1 MIGAIARAHGD
12 DPGLRGRL
20 QPYQQAALDDIAAC
34 GTPACGLHHEVCDH
48 CGDGRLAPN
57 TCGHRSCPHCQGA
70 ERAAWVEAR
79 SRELLPGIGF
89 FHVVFTVPP
98 AIALLAMP
106 FPRVVLDVLQRASGD
121 AILMLCRDPT
131 HLGAEV
137 GLVNVLHTWTRDL
150 RWHPHVH
157 MIVTA
162 GGWDAAGQRWVHAKR
177 IGSEQRPFL
186 VPVNILRAAY
196 QRRVMRLLMDAYRAG
211 AFARELPEV
220 LPEITTEQAFLVHL
234 TKLLTTDW
242 VIRIEP
248 PFGSPEVLLKYLGA
262 YINRVAISPKR
273 VIAHDPAA
281 NDGAGRVTWTYR
293 TNAEPDVP
301 RQVIQTGAEFLA
313 GFAQH
318 VLPPRLVRIRFRGIW
333 STAHRRTKLHRAR
346 LWLVE
351 QQGGAPPPSPPPP
364 APATPPPIDPR
375 RRCHA
380 CGQGSYQPIPGPCPR
395 PTRAQRRLILTEL
408 RRQERTGPPAE
419 VHASA

>member
-89 FHVVFTVPP
+89 FHVVFTVAP
-98 AIALLAMP
+98 AIALLAMQ

-121 AILMLCRDPT
+121 AILMLCRDPE

-162 GGWDAAGQRWVHAKR
+162 GGWDAAGQRWVDAKR
-177 IGSEQRPFL
+177 VGSEQRPFL
-186 VPVNILRAAY
+186 MPVNVLRAAY
-196 QRRVMRLLMDAYRAG
+196 QRRVTRLLMDAYRAG

-220 LPEITTEQAFLVHL
+220 LPELTTEQAFLTHL
-234 TKLLTTDW
+234 AELLKTDW

-273 VIAHDPAA
+273 IIAHDPAA

-301 RQVIQTGAEFLA
+301 REVIQTGTEFLA
-313 GFAQH
+313 SFVQH
-318 VLPPRLVRIRFRGIW
+318 ILPPRLVRIRFRGIW

-346 LWLVE
+346 AWLVE
-351 QQGGAPPPSPPPP
+351 QQGGAQPPSPPPP

-380 CGQGSYQPIPGPCPR
+380 CGQGSYQRIPGPCPR
-395 PTRAQRRLILTEL
+395 PTRAQRRILLAEL